1 MKIFQS
7 LILLLAP
14 AFLAN
19 ELAAQGLLDKISKGA
34 GKAAGF
40 VEETAGKV
48 GETVDSTIDLA
59 TGDATP
65 QETRDKLDAM
75 ADASLDRLFSENAA
89 ARGLFDASAGYAVFD
104 TRKVSFGV
112 AAGFGRGV
120 AVSRETEARTYMNMG
135 TGGVGWSFGLGGFE
149 TQVVILFETFDGFD
163 SFITDGYDATAEAGS
178 MVGDET
184 AEQTV
189 RFIDGR
195 SIFVLSKKGWKV
207 SASAAGTKYWADSD
221 LN

>member
-1 MKIFQS
+1 MKVFKS
-7 LILLLAP
+7 LVLFVAIACMSNGVS
-14 AFLAN
+14 AK
-19 ELAAQGLLDKISKGA
+19 GLLNKISKGA

-40 VEETAGKV
+40 VEESVGKV
-48 GETVDSTIDLA
+48 GETIDSTIDLA

-75 ADASLDRLFSENAA
+75 AGAGLDRLFSENEAA
-89 ARGLFDASAGYAVFD
+89 GNLFDASAGYAVFD
-104 TRKVSFGV
+104 TRKITFGV

-120 AVSRETEARTYMNMG
+120 AVSKITEARTYMNMG
-135 TGGVGWSFGLGGFE
+135 TGGVGWSFGFGGFE
-149 TQVVILFETFDGFD
+149 TQVVILFETFEGFE

-178 MVGDET
+178 MLGDEKV
-184 AEQTV
+184 EQTV

-207 SASAAGTKYWADSD
+207 SASAAGTKYWVDAD